1 VVLDTAVELP
11 AGPRRLC
18 VFKGATVRPA
28 GTFRANHDK
37 PVVSQCSRT
46 VRGGVNG
53 DPTMLVLSRGQ
64 NDKVVFPTLGITV
77 EIIRLMG
84 NKVRIGID
92 APKEIPVL
100 RQEILTEENR
110 TPLRPQQAP
119 GSILTHRTRNR
130 LQKATL
136 GLRLLQ
142 RMLETGQDDDA
153 EPMIFKIFNELKSL
167 EEELDSGSDSRPVA
181 QQPAAR
187 RALVVEDDANENELL
202 AGYLRLCGFEV
213 NTATDGLQAMVHLS
227 HHQRPDVVLLD
238 MKMPRFD
245 GRKTISAIREN
256 PNYRS
261 LKIFA
266 VSGSNPAEV
275 DVPVGADGV
284 DRWFRK
290 PVDPEYLVQAIRAE
304 LNPALVPAC

>member
-1 VVLDTAVELP
+1 
-11 AGPRRLC
+11 
-18 VFKGATVRPA
+18 
-28 GTFRANHDK
+28 
-37 PVVSQCSRT
+37 
-46 VRGGVNG
+46 
-53 DPTMLVLSRGQ
+53 MLVLSRGQ

-77 EIIRLMG
+77 EILRLMG

-92 APKEIPVL
+92 APKEIPVI
-100 RQEILTEENR
+100 RQEILAEDGR
-110 TPLRPQQAP
+110 ASLPRQQPAADR
-119 GSILTHRTRNR
+119 LTHQTRNR

-153 EPMIFKIFNELKSL
+153 EPTIFKIFNELKSL
-167 EEELDSGSDSRPVA
+167 EEELSSASDSNPVA
-181 QQPAAR
+181 PQSSSR
-187 RALVVEDDANENELL
+187 RALLVEDDANESELL

-213 NTATDGLQAMVHLS
+213 NTAMDGLQAMVHLS
-227 HHQRPDVVLLD
+227 HHDRPDVVLLD

-256 PNYRS
+256 PDYRS

-266 VSGSNPAEV
+266 VTGTNPGEV

-290 PVDPEYLVQAIRAE
+290 PVDPQYLVEAIRNDLNAE
-304 LNPALVPAC
+304 LVPA